1 MAVNAHSSLP
11 FFLYRVSFTHILCR
25 FHRGFN
31 TTLSVFQI
39 YYLNNFCA
47 NSVRY
52 TRQLRHIWPPSV
64 SI

>member
-1 MAVNAHSSLP
+1 MHIYCHFSLP
-11 FFLYRVSFTHILCR
+11 FFFYQLILIAILYPIYDYNNLRLQDFR
-25 FHRGFN
+25 
-31 TTLSVFQI
+31 I

>member
-25 FHRGFN
+25 FQRGFN

-39 YYLNNFCA
+39 YYLNNFCT

-52 TRQLRHIWPPSV
+52 TRQLRHMWPPSV

>member
-1 MAVNAHSSLP
+1 MHICCYSSLP
-11 FFLYRVSFTHILCR
+11 FFFCQLILIAILYPIYDYNNLRLQDFR
-25 FHRGFN
+25 
-31 TTLSVFQI
+31 I
-39 YYLNNFCA
+39 YYLNNFCT